1 MRVRTGS
8 AGPADELRAGR
19 KMASTLNSSL
29 KQKFILTLSF
39 KCKKKDVQKSIGSRF
54 LTWKPPLTKIQSH
67 RQ

>member
-29 KQKFILTLSF
+29 KQKFILTLSL
-39 KCKKKDVQKSIGSRF
+39 KCKKGCTEKYGSRF
-54 LTWKPPLTKIQSH
+54 LI
-67 RQ
+67 